1 MYVHTVG
8 RQKSWDWFLK
18 HPHSPTPNQPNIL
31 ARLEFWRDLNNL
43 PLDHLDR
50 IVAIPSFHLFHHHP
64 HVLNGLT
71 LIKKTNL
78 PDDTKARIV
87 GMYEA
92 GASGNVIA
100 VKLKIRQTT
109 IYNVLQRYRQ
119 RGSIQTAKRP
129 GRPRKLTDRDLREL
143 GRIIKHL
150 RKMKAPEICNL
161 MLKEVS
167 TRTIRQKAHEMVFF
181 FQGWLP
187 RSHLLMKIKEKDGL
201 PLPVIIN
208 IGQSTI
214 GRRLSGPMSPALK
227 LVNNTSKWWSGERL
241 ERKSNPAAWSPHSRV
256 GGPLS
261 WCGVHSLAR
270 EPPLLLSC
278 RQSDAPPKILL
289 KLCMRALGPWIQSF
303 DRSNFFFLIKDGA
316 PVHKAK
322 ISEDWRHSNDIK
334 KTRLASPVPRPQS
347 DRESL
352 EKF

>member
-1 MYVHTVG
+1 MFSNGTG
-8 RQKSWDWFLK
+8 KEGPFKPQND
-18 HPHSPTPNQPNIL
+18 
-31 ARLEFWRDLNNL
+31 LEDLENWPIEIFGSL
-43 PLDHLDR
+43 
-50 IVAIPSFHLFHHHP
+50 
-64 HVLNGLT
+64 
-71 LIKKTNL
+71 
-78 PDDTKARIV
+78 
-87 GMYEA
+87 
-92 GASGNVIA
+92 GASSSICA
-100 VKLKIRQTT
+100 RWR
-109 IYNVLQRYRQ
+109 LQKFA
-119 RGSIQTAKRP
+119 IWCWKRFQQ
-129 GRPRKLTDRDLREL
+129 GRSDKKP
-143 GRIIKHL
+143 
-150 RKMKAPEICNL
+150 MKWF
-161 MLKEVS
+161 
-167 TRTIRQKAHEMVFF
+167 FF

-303 DRSNFFFLIKDGA
+303 DRSDFFFLNQRWGPSPQGKD
-316 PVHKAK
+316 
-322 ISEDWRHSNDIK
+322 
-334 KTRLASPVPRPQS
+334 
-347 DRESL
+347 
-352 EKF
+352 